1 MALDYQAWYA
11 SARAELERLQAEQ
24 SELERALEEHE
35 KQIVELVRTVN
46 FLAPMV
52 GEQPLAEA
60 ATPPGGMTDCIR
72 DLLKDATEPL
82 TAAEI
87 REKLEVLGF
96 DMKSY
101 SNPLATIHT
110 VLRRLTE
117 SEEVVTMHEATAGK
131 RAFMP
136 LGHSLGV
143 EKIAGKEFKV
153 GGKRA
158 FIGIGRL
165 RVRKGANHS
174 KEGR

>member
-1 MALDYQAWYA
+1 MAVDYQAWYE
-11 SARAELERLQAEQ
+11 SARAELEKLQAEQ
-24 SELERALEEHE
+24 AELERAHEEQE
-35 KQIVELVRTVN
+35 RKIAELVKTVN
-46 FLAPMV
+46 FLAPLV
-52 GEQPLAEA
+52 GQQTVA
-60 ATPPGGMTDCIR
+60 ATPPAGMTDCIR
-72 DLLKDATEPL
+72 DVLKDAPEPL

-87 REKLEVLGF
+87 REKLEALGF

-117 SEEVVTMHEATAGK
+117 ADEVVTMHESSAGR

-143 EKIAGKEFKV
+143 EKIAGKEFKI
-153 GGKRA
+153 GGRRG
-158 FIGIGRL
+158 FVGIGRL
-165 RVRKGANHS
+165 RVRKGANRN